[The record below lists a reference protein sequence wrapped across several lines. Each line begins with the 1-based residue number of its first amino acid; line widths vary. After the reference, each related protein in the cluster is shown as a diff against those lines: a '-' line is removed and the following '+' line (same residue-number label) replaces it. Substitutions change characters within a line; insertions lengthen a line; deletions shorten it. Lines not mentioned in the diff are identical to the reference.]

1 MPSSNSAPPKKKES
15 CLPQRTRPLGAAALV
30 VLFLLRFSR
39 CWHNLKRLCAD
50 KAEARR
56 SARVCS
62 AMRVGCAAS
71 AEQQKR
77 PTPSLNQMVA
87 QPEETGSVRG
97 SGCSSRSGGHESV
110 AGLASGEPKRVW
122 GLVQEGM
129 PAESFATRGG
139 APLSRVLTRPPWR
152 KRLVR
157 RSRVLAGSC
166 AEQAR

>member
-1 MPSSNSAPPKKKES
+1 M
-15 CLPQRTRPLGAAALV
+15 
-30 VLFLLRFSR
+30 
-39 CWHNLKRLCAD
+39 
-50 KAEARR
+50 
-56 SARVCS
+56 
-62 AMRVGCAAS
+62 
-71 AEQQKR
+71 
-77 PTPSLNQMVA
+77 
-87 QPEETGSVRG
+87 
-97 SGCSSRSGGHESV
+97 

-166 AEQAR
+166 AGRPDDFCRKARRRAACMHMREGTYCALRQLPL